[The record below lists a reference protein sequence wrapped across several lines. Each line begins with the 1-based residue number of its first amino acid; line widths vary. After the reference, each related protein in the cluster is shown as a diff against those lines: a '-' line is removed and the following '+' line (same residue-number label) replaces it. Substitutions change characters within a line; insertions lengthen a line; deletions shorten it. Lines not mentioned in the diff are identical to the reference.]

1 MKNLLSLIISLFC
14 SIAIGQNPVKDI
26 VEFSETL
33 KPVIQDTL
41 EVNSEPITENIVDLK
56 SEFWD
61 HTVYNPFKE
70 VEITFP
76 LRLEFKDSTYSS
88 PIRRRKVITSRYGW
102 RRGGD

>member
-1 MKNLLSLIISLFC
+1 MKNLLSFIISLFC

-76 LRLEFKDSTYSS
+76 LKLEFKDSTYFS
-88 PIRRRKVITSRYGW
+88 PISDSNDT
-102 RRGGD
+102 RGT